1 MWNLEYDINGSTKQ
15 KQTQGQGEQTFGYQ
29 RGEGRVGWT
38 GSLGLVDEN
47 YCISSGQAMMRS
59 CFIAEGTISSHL

>member
-29 RGEGRVGWT
+29 RGEGREWDGNSW
-38 GSLGLVDEN
+38 LVDVN
-47 YCISSGQAMMRS
+47 YYI
-59 CFIAEGTISSHL
+59 